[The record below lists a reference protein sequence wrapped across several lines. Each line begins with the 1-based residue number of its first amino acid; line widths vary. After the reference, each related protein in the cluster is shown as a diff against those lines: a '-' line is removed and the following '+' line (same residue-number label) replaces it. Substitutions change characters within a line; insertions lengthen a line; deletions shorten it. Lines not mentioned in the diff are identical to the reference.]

1 MASIVLVGG
10 SCLGAWAWE
19 RVTPTLASAG
29 HDVHPLTLTGFGD
42 RAHLLTAQTDLT
54 MHATDIVA
62 AIEMA
67 DLHDVVLVAHSY
79 AGAPAT
85 VAASFIPE
93 RIKRIV
99 YVAALLPEGGK
110 TLFEVSPEGFE
121 EIISGYLLEDGL
133 RIAVINDY
141 ILDNF
146 YGQHGLDDA
155 GRAWLRARSFGQ
167 PIATYRD
174 RAPDDL
180 SAVEAL
186 PRTYLKCSGDPGDPT
201 LPVGIE
207 RIELDSGHWPMI
219 TAPDALAAMVGFQAD
234 R

>member
-10 SCLGAWAWE
+10 SCLGAWSWE

-54 MHATDIVA
+54 MHAADIAA
-62 AIEMA
+62 AIEVA

-79 AGAPAT
+79 GGAPAT

-99 YVAALLPEGGK
+99 YVAALLPQAGK
-110 TLFEVSPEGFE
+110 TLFEISPDGFE
-121 EIISGYLLEDGL
+121 EIISGYLLDDGL
-133 RIAVINDY
+133 RIGVMDDY

-146 YGQHGLDDA
+146 YGEHGLDDA
-155 GRAWLRARSFGQ
+155 DRAWLRARAFGQ

-180 SAVEAL
+180 SAVDAL
-186 PRTYLKCSGDPGDPT
+186 PRTYLKCTGDPGEPT
-201 LPVGIE
+201 LPAGLE
-207 RIELDSGHWPMI
+207 RIDLESGHWPMI
-219 TAPDALAAMVGFQAD
+219 TEPDALAAAIARQA
-234 R
+234 RR